1 MASHP
6 LKRNNTPRHAN
17 QQAAYDSL
25 SHSDNNP
32 PSNEDYHGNDADSN
46 DYSNELSGGY
56 KSDGYDEY
64 GDLNSEAEEY
74 YNSGASKLVTTVR

>member
-17 QQAAYDSL
+17 QQAVYDSL

-64 GDLNSEAEEY
+64 GDLNFEAEEY
-74 YNSGASKLVTTVR
+74 YNSGASELVTTVR